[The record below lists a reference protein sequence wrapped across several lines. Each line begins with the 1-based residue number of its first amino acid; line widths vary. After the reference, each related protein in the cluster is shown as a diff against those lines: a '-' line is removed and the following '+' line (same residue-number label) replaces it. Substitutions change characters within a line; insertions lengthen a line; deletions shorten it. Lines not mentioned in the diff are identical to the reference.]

1 MERVDM
7 LFEPVRALLLQIGA
21 FLPRLA
27 LAVLVLVI
35 GLLLAKAVRFAV
47 ARGLRAINFHVLTRR
62 SGMDSFLQ
70 TGGTGLDTS
79 GLFALVCY
87 WLVIVAS
94 LVVASNS
101 LGLTYVTD
109 LLSRITA
116 FLPRLLVALVI
127 LSLGAYFARFLGNA
141 VETYCLKAGVSDADA
156 LGKVARYALITFV
169 VMIALDHLE
178 IGGTVIRDAFL
189 IVLGGVALALA
200 LAFGLG
206 GRRWA
211 AARLESWW
219 PTPEK
224 DRLL

>member
-7 LFEPVRALLLQIGA
+7 LLEPVHELLIQIGA
-21 FLPRLA
+21 FLPRLV

-35 GLLLAKAVRFAV
+35 GLLIAKAVRFAV
-47 ARGLRAINFHVLTRR
+47 ARGLRAMNFQVLTRR
-62 SGMDSFLQ
+62 SGMDGFVQ
-70 TGGTGLDTS
+70 TGGTGIDTS

-94 LVVASNS
+94 LVVAANG
-101 LGLTYVTD
+101 LGLTYVTE

-127 LSLGAYFARFLGNA
+127 LSLGAYFARFLGTA
-141 VETYCLKAGVSDADA
+141 VETYCLKAGVTDADA
-156 LGKVARYALITFV
+156 LGKIARYALMTFV

-178 IGGTVIRDAFL
+178 IGGSVIRDAFL
-189 IVLGGVALALA
+189 IVLGGITLALA

-206 GRRWA
+206 GQRWA
-211 AARLESWW
+211 ATRLERWW